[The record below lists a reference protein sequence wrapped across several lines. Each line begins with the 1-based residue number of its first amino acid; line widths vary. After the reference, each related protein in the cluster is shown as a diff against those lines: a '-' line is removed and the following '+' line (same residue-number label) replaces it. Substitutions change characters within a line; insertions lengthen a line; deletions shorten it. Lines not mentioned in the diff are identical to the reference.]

1 MGLRPIGLASEAAL
15 HGLNNLQ
22 ILGVLCVSVVNPF
35 RARIWLACHS
45 FSDGWLVL
53 TVALAALAQVVASS
67 CLMVLTWDGA
77 GYVFNTI
84 QRGHPV
90 VPNSRYSDYPL
101 LAVVSLFSFLINDS
115 RLLACIYGLVLAVLP
130 LGSLL
135 LSFHFLSAPQ
145 HARLRIW
152 PVLGILLSVLP
163 GQAFLVAEAV
173 PVAQVSWAVWA
184 IAAADIS
191 ISSLVWLAILNL
203 FLFFLHPSS
212 ALVYAVTGALFV
224 GKAWVETSHR
234 RTNAWL
240 GAIFLALAAVRLG
253 YAVATANSYER
264 GEESLSQNYLAFR
277 DALPSLGMLPVVYL
291 LGLTVLG
298 GVIRRIPKPYMIWL
312 AGLTLALLLAYGV
325 AWAADP
331 KMWVSAFTFRRFVF
345 VGTLPLVVMGGLH
358 WRYEQRSRT
367 NDSSDRSDHRLD
379 WIMAG
384 SAAVFFIVF
393 ATQSFSWRQELS
405 HFEADLKRCDK
416 PVATI
421 ADFPWIADSPLHH
434 WASTQLSCV
443 VQGKKVK
450 TVFSLDPDGVR
461 RNKILL
467 FPGIWFR
474 RQNRWFEFEGV
485 PQEPNDELRK
495 EPHGESGRSGPSRRS
510 GYP

>member
-1 MGLRPIGLASEAAL
+1 
-15 HGLNNLQ
+15 
-22 ILGVLCVSVVNPF
+22 VVNPF
-35 RARIWLACHS
+35 RARIWLARHR
-45 FSDGWLVL
+45 FSDGGLVL
-53 TVALAALAQVVASS
+53 TVALAALAQIVASF

-101 LAVVSLFSFLINDS
+101 LAMVSLFSFLISDS
-115 RLLACIYGLVLAVLP
+115 RLLACLYGLVLAVLP

-135 LSFHFLSAPQ
+135 LSFHFLSGPQ
-145 HARLRIW
+145 HERLRVW

-163 GQAFLVAEAV
+163 GQAFLVAEAI
-173 PVAQVSWAVWA
+173 PVVQVSWAVWA

-191 ISSLVWLAILNL
+191 GSSLVWLAVLNL
-203 FLFFLHPSS
+203 FLFFLHPSA
-212 ALVYAVTGALFV
+212 ALAYAVTGGLFS
-224 GKAWVETSHR
+224 GKAWVATPQR
-234 RTNAWL
+234 PTNLWL
-240 GAIFLALAAVRLG
+240 GAIFLGLAAVRLW

-264 GEESLSQNYLAFR
+264 GEESFSQNYMAFR
-277 DALPSLGMLPVVYL
+277 EALPSLGMLPLVYL

-298 GVIRRIPKPYMIWL
+298 GVTPRLPKRYMIWL
-312 AGLTLALLLAYGV
+312 GGLMLAWLLVYGV

-331 KMWVSAFTFRRFVF
+331 KVWGSAFSFRRFVF

-358 WRYEQRSRT
+358 WRYEQASRT
-367 NDSSDRSDHRLD
+367 KDSSERSDHNLR
-379 WIMAG
+379 WIMVG
-384 SAAVFFIVF
+384 SAAVYLIVF

-405 HFEADLKRCDK
+405 RFEADLARCDR

-421 ADFPWIADSPLHH
+421 DDLPWIAYSPLHH

-450 TVFSLDPDGVR
+450 TVFALDPEGVG

-467 FPGIWFR
+467 FPGTWFR
-474 RQNRWFEFEGV
+474 RRNGWFEFE
-485 PQEPNDELRK
+485 QEWSAQGTK
-495 EPHGESGRSGPSRRS
+495 
-510 GYP
+510 